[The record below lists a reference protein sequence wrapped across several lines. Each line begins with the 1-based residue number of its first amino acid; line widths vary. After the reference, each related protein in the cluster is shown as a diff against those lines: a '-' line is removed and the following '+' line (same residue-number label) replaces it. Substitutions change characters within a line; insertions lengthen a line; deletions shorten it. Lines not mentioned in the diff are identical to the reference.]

1 VGTSGRGGHKERVKE
16 GKNGEFMCENRIMK
30 PVEIVLRKGMRE
42 NDEGGESN

>member
-30 PVEIVLRKGMRE
+30 PVEIVVRRWGGEEEEIRKG
-42 NDEGGESN
+42 